1 MLKAVATPSLAL
13 RAKDGSVIAQ
23 RYAEVCKGREIL
35 AQRNA
40 EVRKG
45 KELED
50 IRQRPPGERFAVWR
64 SWLEVWYLYF
74 NR

>member
-45 KELED
+45 T
-50 IRQRPPGERFAVWR
+50 ERENFKNASGIDPAPYVKDFR
-64 SWLEVWYLYF
+64 VAPF
-74 NR
+74 QP